1 MFIDIVPKKLDA
13 QCVIQ
18 IMSIYVLIAFE
29 IKLLALLVI
38 RKVKSNF
45 ENG

>member
-1 MFIDIVPKKLDA
+1 MFIDIVPKKIDA
-13 QCVIQ
+13 KCVVQ

-38 RKVKSNF
+38 KKSEIKF
-45 ENG
+45 